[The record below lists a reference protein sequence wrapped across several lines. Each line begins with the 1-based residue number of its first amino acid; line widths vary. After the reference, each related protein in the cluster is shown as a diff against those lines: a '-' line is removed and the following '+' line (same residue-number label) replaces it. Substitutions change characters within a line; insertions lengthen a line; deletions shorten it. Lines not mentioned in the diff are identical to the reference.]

1 MISLHCQH
9 QRSTSLQRDR
19 PALNC
24 ISEWRFYVGKNWIIN
39 LDYLWQH
46 INPNVKPSYRS
57 PLLIFTEREN
67 STFSSSLFVCF
78 CYCRYRT
85 RNLYTEM
92 KKEKDKAM
100 LWFNSKKMHLPPV
113 SFLSTYCTVMRR
125 NAWWAFFTVWP
136 LNQLQPCSRVRSQRA
151 NSKPAWLLKYDF
163 PGL

>member
-24 ISEWRFYVGKNWIIN
+24 ISKWRFYVGKNWIIN

-67 STFSSSLFVCF
+67 STFSSSLV
-78 CYCRYRT
+78 YLLLQISDQKSL
-85 RNLYTEM
+85 NEM
-92 KKEKDKAM
+92 KKEKDEAM
-100 LWFNSKKMHLPPV
+100 LWFNSKKNMHLPQV
-113 SFLSTYCTVMRR
+113 CFLSTYCTVMRR

-136 LNQLQPCSRVRSQRA
+136 RNQLQPCSRVRSQRA
-151 NSKPAWLLKYDF
+151 YSKLAWLLKYDF
-163 PGL
+163 LVL

>member
-9 QRSTSLQRDR
+9 QRSTSFQRDR

-24 ISEWRFYVGKNWIIN
+24 ISKWRFYVGKNWIIN

-46 INPNVKPSYRS
+46 RNPNVKPFYRS

-67 STFSSSLFVCF
+67 STFSSCFFFF
-78 CYCRYRT
+78 CYCRYQT

-100 LWFNSKKMHLPPV
+100 LWFNSKKNAP
-113 SFLSTYCTVMRR
+113 LSSLCSQHILHSNEKKCLMGLLYSMASESTS
-125 NAWWAFFTVWP
+125 ALFSSKKP
-136 LNQLQPCSRVRSQRA
+136 KGLQ
-151 NSKPAWLLKYDF
+151 
-163 PGL
+163 